1 MLTKRKVVKTIWIVI
16 SLLAMLSMI
25 FFTILL
31 FKIYNF
37 KAAVIGIPIGY
48 ILGNIFYY
56 IIIMTISL
64 FKTKK
69 KK

>member
-1 MLTKRKVVKTIWIVI
+1 MTLTDLFGKLFTF
-16 SLLAMLSMI
+16 LSMI

-31 FKIYNF
+31 FKLYDF
-37 KAAVIGIPIGY
+37 KGAIIGIPVGY
-48 ILGNIFYY
+48 ILGNILFY

-69 KK
+69 KRKE